1 MAKILSAHFSGIK
14 KNPIIFYYF
23 KTSGVLRPTF
33 YMGQLVSQAHQLH
46 VVDQGV
52 AVLPGLLGVAAQG
65 GRLDVLGPVQLT
77 QGRGEQQGRVVHQRR
92 LRL

>member
-1 MAKILSAHFSGIK
+1 MRYDIDIVKSVCDCS
-14 KNPIIFYYF
+14 
-23 KTSGVLRPTF
+23 
-33 YMGQLVSQAHQLH
+33 HQLH
-46 VVDQGV
+46 VVDQRV

-77 QGRGEQQGRVVHQRR
+77 QRRGEQQRRVVHQRR